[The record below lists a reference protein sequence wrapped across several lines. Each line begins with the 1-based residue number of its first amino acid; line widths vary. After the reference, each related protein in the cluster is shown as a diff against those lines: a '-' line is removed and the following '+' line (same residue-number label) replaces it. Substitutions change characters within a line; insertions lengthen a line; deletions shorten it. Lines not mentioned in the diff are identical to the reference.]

1 MRKLSK
7 SAKKHALQ
15 IGAALST
22 GLTTAYVH
30 AASQLPATVVT
41 SLTTDMTD
49 TYEDVMAWTWSLFP
63 IIAIGWFAFNQAR
76 KGAGK
81 FGAK

>member
-1 MRKLSK
+1 MKK
-7 SAKKHALQ
+7 SLVLLALLAVAGVAQ
-15 IGAALST
+15 AE
-22 GLTTAYVH
+22 
-30 AASQLPATVVT
+30 SQLPAAVAT

-49 TYEDVMAWTWSLFP
+49 TYESVMTWVWGLFP